1 MKKNLVKSGI
11 SVLILSFIFFNGCDS
26 FDSLPINIPLSVQVI
41 VTGNSNSLGETASFC
56 LDQYE
61 NYNDIAEDINTLTY
75 IEGALRI
82 DSVSNVNLQ
91 GDIRIELKNSAG
103 QTLFLVNLNNV
114 KPSNYMINPYIF
126 PLTVDQ
132 VQMLNQYIQ
141 NLQNKCFNAEVEVTS
156 ITGGTTP
163 HYIRAYIDMV
173 FEAETEL

>member
-1 MKKNLVKSGI
+1 MKKNLLKTAAS
-11 SVLILSFIFFNGCDS
+11 LFILSFIFINGCDA
-26 FDSLPINIPLSVQVI
+26 FDSLPINIPLSVQVVI
-41 VTGNSNSLGETASFC
+41 TGNDNSLSETNSFC

-61 NYNDIAEDINTLTY
+61 SYNDIAEDINTLTF

-91 GDIRIELKNSAG
+91 GNIRVELKNSAA
-103 QTLFLVNLNNV
+103 QTLFVIVINNV
-114 KPSNYMINPYIF
+114 KPSNYMVNPYVF

-132 VQMLNQYIQ
+132 VQLLNQYIQ
-141 NLQNKCFNAEVEVTS
+141 NMQNKCFISEVQVTG
-156 ITGGTTP
+156 ITGGSTP